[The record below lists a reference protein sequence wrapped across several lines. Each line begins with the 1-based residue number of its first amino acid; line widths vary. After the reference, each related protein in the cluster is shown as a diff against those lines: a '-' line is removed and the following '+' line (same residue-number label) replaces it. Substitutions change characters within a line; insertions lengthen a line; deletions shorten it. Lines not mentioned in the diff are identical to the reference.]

1 MNNHYSL
8 KDKRLSI
15 WSFTSTTSH
24 GVPVK
29 TYNKE
34 YSLIWTYY
42 RHNGGSAAITGSS
55 LKFYDENGEA
65 LFVINKRKVDI
76 GWLVIYNHK
85 IYEIKRIDDYE
96 GYNDDIKL
104 YCKMA
109 TNQSFSAYNGLVD
122 D

>member
-24 GVPVK
+24 GVPVR
-29 TYNKE
+29 TYSKE
-34 YSLIWTYY
+34 YSLIWAYY

-55 LKFYDENGEA
+55 IKVYDENGEA

-76 GWLVIYNHK
+76 DWLVIYNHK

-109 TNQSFSAYNGLVD
+109 NNQNFSIYNGLAD